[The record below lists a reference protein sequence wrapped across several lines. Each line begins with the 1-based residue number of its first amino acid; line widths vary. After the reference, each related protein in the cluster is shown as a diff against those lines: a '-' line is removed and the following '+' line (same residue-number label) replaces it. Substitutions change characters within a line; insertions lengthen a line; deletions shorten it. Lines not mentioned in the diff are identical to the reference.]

1 MNYIIGYLLMSQI
14 LMIFFLTINYQKMT
28 QNYLNLE
35 KENKRQPSNGW
46 FNFYIIVHFLKAP
59 LLAPLIFTLIL
70 RNGGKLLD
78 D

>member
-1 MNYIIGYLLMSQI
+1 
-14 LMIFFLTINYQKMT
+14 MIFFLTINYQKMT